1 MHEVIRPVLHA
12 PLTPIRTDN
21 LRCGPGGTFIVPEM
35 GTAFLGSTIQS
46 SATGYKPSS
55 ASDEKVQSALAWQ
68 PTVHSF
74 GDMQVWIKN
83 QNHLNDGKNCLIKRQ
98 FTKYGAEFC
107 ENRST

>member
-12 PLTPIRTDN
+12 PLTRIRADN
-21 LRCGPGGTFIVPEM
+21 VICGPGGNFRVAEM

-74 GDMQVWIKN
+74 GDMQVWINN
-83 QNHLNDGKNCLIKRQ
+83 QNQLHDGNNGLDKATVHVIWSRIL
-98 FTKYGAEFC
+98 
-107 ENRST
+107 